1 MHFSILQVDIDYEP
15 VGLDYPAYLQAPEE
29 GADILSY
36 PELGAEQEQEQEL
49 EQEQEQDQELD
60 QGPVYENFLIADAIE
75 SPVIEASV
83 AAAPAAPPL
92 EIGRTSSPS
101 KEPEIR

>member
-1 MHFSILQVDIDYEP
+1 MHLSLYFQVDIDYEP

-29 GADILSY
+29 GADILTY
-36 PELGAEQEQEQEL
+36 PESGAEQEQEQE
-49 EQEQEQDQELD
+49 QELD

-75 SPVIEASV
+75 SPVIEAGAS
-83 AAAPAAPPL
+83 AAPLL